1 VIARLRRIGAIAARE
16 WRSTFV
22 APSGWIVLSIFG
34 IVAAVAFFSGTF
46 ADARPA
52 TLRTVLLAC
61 GWSLL
66 ATAPAMS
73 MRSFSDEFR
82 LKTWETLFAS
92 PLSTAE
98 MVLGKTAACAGIV
111 AKLEDSAC

>member
-1 VIARLRRIGAIAARE
+1 MSARFQRIVAVATRE

-22 APSGWIVLSIFG
+22 APSGWIVLAIVG
-34 IVAAVAFFSGTF
+34 IVAAVAFFSGSF

-82 LKTWETLFAS
+82 LTTKLR
-92 PLSTAE
+92 
-98 MVLGKTAACAGIV
+98 AGNAPV
-111 AKLEDSAC
+111 ARLKV